1 MTANG
6 EPLFLPAPLLGKI
19 ENWTRKNGV
28 DRAQSCTIKDVS
40 LFQNNVTLKTVF
52 QKQKKKHKNPSAVNF
67 SALHLINDPQGKTY
81 NQTNENV
88 FNNVNTFRKA
98 TANLLPS
105 V

>member
-1 MTANG
+1 M
-6 EPLFLPAPLLGKI
+6 FLPAPLLGRI
-19 ENWTRKNGV
+19 ENWTRISGG
-28 DRAQSCTIKDVS
+28 DGAQPCTVKDVS
-40 LFQNNVTLKTVF
+40 LFQNNVTLKSVF
-52 QKQKKKHKNPSAVNF
+52 QKQKKKHENSSAVNF

-81 NQTNENV
+81 NHANENV

>member
-1 MTANG
+1 M
-6 EPLFLPAPLLGKI
+6 FLPAHLLGRI
-19 ENWTRKNGV
+19 EDWTWKNGRN
-28 DRAQSCTIKDVS
+28 RAQPCTVKDVS
-40 LFQNNVTLKTVF
+40 LFQNNVTLKPFF
-52 QKQKKKHKNPSAVNF
+52 QKQKKKHKNPTAVNF

-81 NQTNENV
+81 NHANENV